1 LNHTDTWDRVV
12 AERAMNRRLEGGCQ
26 VPIAGYAELEG
37 DTIWLRG
44 LVASED
50 GTVVYTAEGRAP
62 RQEAEALG
70 VRIAEDLLSQG
81 AGDILQAIYAR
92 S

>member
-1 LNHTDTWDRVV
+1 
-12 AERAMNRRLEGGCQ
+12 MNRRLEGGCQ

-37 DTIWLRG
+37 NILWLRG

-62 RQEAEALG
+62 RTEVEALG
-70 VRIAEDLLSQG
+70 TRIAEDLLSQG
-81 AGDILQAIYAR
+81 AGVILQEIYAR
-92 S
+92 A